1 MTDKEIKVEA
11 TMSPIE
17 KKELELALME
27 KAMNNPY
34 MVEYLMP
41 PRYITETYQN
51 RSARRK
57 QKRRN
62 KKK

>member
-1 MTDKEIKVEA
+1 MD
-11 TMSPIE
+11 PIE

-27 KAMNNPY
+27 KTMNNPY

-41 PRYITETYQN
+41 PRYITETYPTGQEN
-51 RSARRK
+51 RRTRRK
-57 QKRRN
+57 QKRKN

>member
-1 MTDKEIKVEA
+1 MN
-11 TMSPIE
+11 PIE
-17 KKELELALME
+17 KKELEMALNE

-41 PRYITETYQN
+41 PRYITETYPAN
-51 RSARRK
+51 REVRRK
-57 QKRRN
+57 QKRKN